1 MKKMRVYSVVKYIII
16 CFVWIVCIQVTIK
29 KFFNVDTISFNLIT
43 PILFLGFFHLIGL
56 ISKNDYFKDSHG
68 NMIDEKEIFKLKHL
82 LQPFIFLSLLQL
94 FFSFLP
100 LKVWTNEQILGK
112 VSIENH
118 VSIVTFLI
126 IPLPMLIFIF
136 RSFLKRSV
144 VNERDLI
151 KIKRRDSIRSNDLTE
166 LDKKVDLEN

>member
-1 MKKMRVYSVVKYIII
+1 MKKIRVYSVVKYIII
-16 CFVWIVCIQVTIK
+16 CFVWIVFIQVTIK

-94 FFSFLP
+94 LFSFLP
-100 LKVWTNEQILGK
+100 LKVWSNEQILGP
-112 VSIENH
+112 VTIETH
-118 VSIVTFLI
+118 AAIVTFLI
-126 IPLPMLIFIF
+126 IPFPMLLFIF
-136 RSFLKRSV
+136 RSFLKRSI

-151 KIKRRDSIRSNDLTE
+151 EIKRRDNIRSNDLTE
-166 LDKKVDLEN
+166 LDKKVDLDN